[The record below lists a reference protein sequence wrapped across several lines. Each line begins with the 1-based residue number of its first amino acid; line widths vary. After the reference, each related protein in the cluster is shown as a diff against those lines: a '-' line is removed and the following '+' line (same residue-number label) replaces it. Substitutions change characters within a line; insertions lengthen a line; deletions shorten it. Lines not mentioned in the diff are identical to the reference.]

1 MEQVI
6 VGLFTE
12 VRRHK
17 PSVIYIPNIDAWY
30 ATLRGTIALITFQT
44 MLRSIAP
51 TDPVL
56 LFATAECERGDLPE
70 DLMRDFFGFSRKNLM
85 CIPRPAAVCRPIDP
99 DSGRVKKANR
109 IAGKS
114 QKVFLGD
121 ARAHLEE
128 AGRLP

>member
-6 VGLFTE
+6 VSLFTE

-30 ATLRGTIALITFQT
+30 EMLANTLAFTTFST

-56 LFATAECERGDLPE
+56 VLATAECEKGELPRE
-70 DLMRDFFGFSRKNLM
+70 LLRDFFSFSRKNRM
-85 CIPRPAAVCRPIDP
+85 EIPGPQ
-99 DSGRVKKANR
+99 RV
-109 IAGKS
+109 S
-114 QKVFLGD
+114 
-121 ARAHLEE
+121 
-128 AGRLP
+128 

>member
-30 ATLRGTIALITFQT
+30 TTLSGSPALITFQT

-56 LFATAECERGDLPE
+56 LLATAECEKSEVATGLFRDL
-70 DLMRDFFGFSRKNLM
+70 FGLSRKNRLE
-85 CIPRPAAVCRPIDP
+85 IARP
-99 DSGRVKKANR
+99 
-109 IAGKS
+109 S
-114 QKVFLGD
+114 QVML
-121 ARAHLEE
+121 A
-128 AGRLP
+128 

>member
-30 ATLRGTIALITFQT
+30 ATLTGSPALITFKT

-56 LFATAECERGDLPE
+56 LLATAECEQDEVALNTLFRDL
-70 DLMRDFFGFSRKNLM
+70 FGLSRKNRLE
-85 CIPRPAAVCRPIDP
+85 IGRP
-99 DSGRVKKANR
+99 
-109 IAGKS
+109 S
-114 QKVFLGD
+114 QV
-121 ARAHLEE
+121 
-128 AGRLP
+128 RLSNMFSKPQS